1 MYTCSIFWWKKKKLL
16 GQTLSFQVSLPVV
29 LLLLYLLYEY
39 TQLWLDLAFYT
50 WLSNLSWEGY
60 KCKFN
65 VPLNTLTK
73 EYFQFNFLPPV
84 SQTFRNL
91 WFPDALWQIHG
102 CPFFWYIHL
111 SNPFIFFSV
120 WAIFSSCSSTCFYQ
134 YSLPCFLCWK
144 LSRLLHDGSFQI
156 DLVNCVYCEIQY
168 FCGKVFLTSS
178 WTVIC
183 NQNLKSTKDALSFS
197 LFLNGRADADLRLW
211 YNLDL

>member
-1 MYTCSIFWWKKKKLL
+1 MYTCSIFWWKKKKL
-16 GQTLSFQVSLPVV
+16 GPNTIFSSLSSCSFTTFVPA
-29 LLLLYLLYEY
+29 
-39 TQLWLDLAFYT
+39 LWIYIALAGRY
-50 WLSNLSWEGY
+50 LSNLSWEGY

-65 VPLNTLTK
+65 IPLNTLTK

-178 WTVIC
+178 WTAIC
-183 NQNLKSTKDALSFS
+183 NQNLKSTKDALSLS
-197 LFLNGRADADLRLW
+197 LFLDERADADLRLW